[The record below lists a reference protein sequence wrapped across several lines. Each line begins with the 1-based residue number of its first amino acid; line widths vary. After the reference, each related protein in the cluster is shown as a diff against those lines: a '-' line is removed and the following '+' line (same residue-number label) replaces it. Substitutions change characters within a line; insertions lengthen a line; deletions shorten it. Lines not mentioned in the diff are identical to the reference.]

1 MQCYS
6 PFSGKGTQCF
16 PITRHCFHFRE
27 NPFLPT
33 EEGCTRTHMQAPI
46 LTPEDQ
52 LLSENTTL
60 GLWMSL
66 HGSEEQELK
75 ATSALKSRS
84 MFCISP

>member
-1 MQCYS
+1 
-6 PFSGKGTQCF
+6 
-16 PITRHCFHFRE
+16 
-27 NPFLPT
+27 
-33 EEGCTRTHMQAPI
+33 MQAPI

-52 LLSENTTL
+52 LLSEHTTL